1 MKLRALAFGLAL
13 CGSALSAPFSARA
26 EPVTLKV
33 AHFLPPTS
41 PAQKQ
46 VIEPW
51 CERLGQET
59 GGQVKCQIFPAMQLG
74 GTPGQL
80 VDQVKNGIAD
90 VVWTAPGYSAGRFPV
105 IEAMELPFVVRDA
118 LSGSKAAWAFYEQHA
133 RKEFDAYK
141 VLAVHVDGGVAFHTA
156 GRSVA
161 SPESPKGLK
170 LRASTRMVSKTLAA
184 LGAVPVNMPPAQVT
198 EAIAKGVVDGAM
210 GAWEVV
216 TPTKLHEV
224 TKFHT
229 DPPAGQPYYS
239 TTVLAL
245 LMNKPRYEGLPAD
258 LKAAVDR
265 NSGPALVE
273 AFGRTWDAATVATRT
288 LVLAQGGTITQ
299 QTPADYEAMRAAA
312 RAVEEE
318 WVKDMTGKG
327 IDAAALVAAARGLA
341 AGR

>member
-1 MKLRALAFGLAL
+1 MKLRALAFRLGL
-13 CGSALSAPFSARA
+13 CGLVLSAATSARA
-26 EPVTLKV
+26 ETVILRIS
-33 AHFLPPTS
+33 HFLPPTS

-105 IEAMELPFVVRDA
+105 IETMELPFIVRDA

-133 RKEFDAYK
+133 KKEFDAFK

-156 GRSVA
+156 ARPVTG
-161 SPESPKGLK
+161 PESLKGLK

-216 TPTKLHEV
+216 TPTKLQEV
-224 TKFHT
+224 TRFHT
-229 DPPAGQPYYS
+229 DPPAGQPFYS
-239 TTVLAL
+239 TTVLTL
-245 LMNKPRYEGLPAD
+245 LMNKQRYESLPAD
-258 LKAAVDR
+258 LKAVLDR

-273 AFGRTWDAATVATRT
+273 IFGRTWDEVTASTRKLVAGEGGAIAQQAA
-288 LVLAQGGTITQ
+288 
-299 QTPADYEAMRAAA
+299 ADYDAMRAAA
-312 RAVEEE
+312 TVVEEE
-318 WVKDMTGKG
+318 WTKEVTARGQDGT
-327 IDAAALVAAARGLA
+327 ALVAAARTLA
-341 AGR
+341 AR

>member
-1 MKLRALAFGLAL
+1 MKLRALALGVGLCGLAL
-13 CGSALSAPFSARA
+13 SAQA
-26 EPVTLKV
+26 ETVTLKV

-51 CERLGQET
+51 CERLGQQT
-59 GGQVKCQIFPAMQLG
+59 GGQIKCQIFPAMQLG

-90 VVWTAPGYSAGRFPV
+90 VVWTAPGYSAGRFPM

-118 LSGSKAAWAFYEQHA
+118 TSGSKAAWSFYEQHA
-133 RKEFDAYK
+133 RKEFDAFT

-156 GRSVA
+156 GKPVA
-161 SPESPKGLK
+161 ALESLKGLK
-170 LRASTRMVSKTLAA
+170 LRASTRLVSKTLAA

-216 TPTKLHEV
+216 VPTKLQEV

-239 TTVLAL
+239 TTVLTL
-245 LMNKPRYEGLPAD
+245 LMNKQRYEGLPAD

-273 AFGRTWDAATVATRT
+273 AFGRTWDEAAETTRK
-288 LVLAQGGTITQ
+288 LVLAQNGAIAQ
-299 QTPADYEAMRAAA
+299 QSAADYEAMRTAA
-312 RAVEEE
+312 RTVEEE
-318 WVKDMTGKG
+318 WVKDMAGKG
-327 IDAAALVAAARGLA
+327 VDGAALAAAARTLA
-341 AGR
+341 AAR

>member
-1 MKLRALAFGLAL
+1 MKPRALAFRLGLCGLA
-13 CGSALSAPFSARA
+13 FSAAAPAHA
-26 EPVTLKV
+26 ETVTLRIS
-33 AHFLPPTS
+33 HFLPPTS

-59 GGQVKCQIFPAMQLG
+59 GGQVKCQIYPAMQLG

-90 VVWTAPGYSAGRFPV
+90 VAWTAPGYSAGRFPA

-118 LSGSKAAWAFYEQHA
+118 SSGSKAAWAFYEQHA
-133 RKEFDAYK
+133 KKEFDAYK

-156 GRSVA
+156 AKAVTA
-161 SPESPKGLK
+161 PESLKGLK

-198 EAIAKGVVDGAM
+198 EAISKGVVDGAM

-216 TPTKLHEV
+216 TPTKLQEV
-224 TKFHT
+224 TRFHT
-229 DPPAGQPYYS
+229 DPPAGQPYYA
-239 TTVLAL
+239 TTVLSL
-245 LMNKPRYEGLPAD
+245 LMNKQRYDGLPSD
-258 LKAAVDR
+258 VKAALDR

-273 AFGRTWDAATVATRT
+273 VFGRTWDEVTASTRKLVVGEGAAV
-288 LVLAQGGTITQ
+288 TQ
-299 QTPADYEAMRAAA
+299 QTAADYDAMRAAA
-312 RAVEEE
+312 KVVEEE
-318 WVKDMTGKG
+318 WVKEVAAKG
-327 IDAAALVAAARGLA
+327 LDGAALVAAARTLA
-341 AGR
+341 AR